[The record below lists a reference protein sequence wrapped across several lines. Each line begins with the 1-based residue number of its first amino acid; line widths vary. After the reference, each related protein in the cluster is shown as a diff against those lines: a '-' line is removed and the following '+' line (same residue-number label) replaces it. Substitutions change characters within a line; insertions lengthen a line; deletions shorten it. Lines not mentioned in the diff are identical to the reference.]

1 MNQVPDSQAN
11 DRAQIL
17 SAEDLRKTYGNRV
30 ALKSLSFSLKAGA
43 RPGLPGSEWRRQDD
57 FDTNSDPTTI
67 SGRRPGTL
75 SWTVSARSIL
85 RRSVAE

>member
-1 MNQVPDSQAN
+1 MNHVPDSQAN
-11 DRAQIL
+11 DRAEML

-57 FDTNSDPTTI
+57 FDTNSDHYSPAVV
-67 SGRRPGTL
+67 RAL
-75 SWTVSARSIL
+75 YC
-85 RRSVAE
+85 RRSRLGAS